1 MVTPFCFQQSNPKS
15 GKISGPSNHSPKDS
29 KPKCLPSPNHT
40 RGWNFPL
47 GCSSVDISLGQPLCL
62 GRSKLMA
69 APRKN
74 STEFSYRANKWLVL
88 IRTGPVHRS
97 CYLVHEDVN
106 TDSLASALFSG
117 GLWGLAAVSTHP
129 CLSKCLGPLCF
140 GCSVPASCLTDSV
153 HKHFIGNFTVLWFFF
168 ALGSF

>member
-47 GCSSVDISLGQPLCL
+47 GCSSVDISLRRSLHL
-62 GRSKLMA
+62 GRSKRTA

-74 STEFSYRANKWLVL
+74 STEFSHEGNEWLVP
-88 IRTGPVHRS
+88 IRTGLAHTS
-97 CYLVHEDVN
+97 CFLVNQDAN
-106 TDSLASALFSG
+106 T
-117 GLWGLAAVSTHP
+117 
-129 CLSKCLGPLCF
+129 
-140 GCSVPASCLTDSV
+140 GCSAPAS
-153 HKHFIGNFTVLWFFF
+153 VLWWP
-168 ALGSF
+168 LGISCWEHPSLLVKVAGSSVPWLLCSSLPSHWLCS

>member
-47 GCSSVDISLGQPLCL
+47 GCSSVDVSLGRPLRL
-62 GRSKLMA
+62 GRSKWRA

-74 STEFSYRANKWLVL
+74 STEFSRRANKWLVL
-88 IRTGPVHRS
+88 LRPGPVHTS
-97 CYLVHEDVN
+97 CYLVHEDAN
-106 TDSLASALFSG
+106 TDCLASASVLRWPLGISCCE
-117 GLWGLAAVSTHP
+117 HP
-129 CLSKCLGPLCF
+129 SLLVKVAGS
-140 GCSVPASCLTDSV
+140 S
-153 HKHFIGNFTVLWFFF
+153 VLW
-168 ALGSF
+168 LLCSSLLSHRLCS